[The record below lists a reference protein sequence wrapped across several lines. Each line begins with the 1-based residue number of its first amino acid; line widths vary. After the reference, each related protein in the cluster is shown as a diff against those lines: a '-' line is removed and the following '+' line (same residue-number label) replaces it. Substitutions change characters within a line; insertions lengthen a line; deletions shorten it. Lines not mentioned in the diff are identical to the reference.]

1 MKPTIDDVTTLVK
14 LQLGLKEVQADNNLV
29 EDLAAESADVLNLVL
44 AIEEKYQV
52 SIPDD
57 DLVNIKTVAD
67 LYQLVQD
74 RIS

>member
-14 LQLGLKEVQADNNLV
+14 LQLGLKDVQAGHYLV
-29 EDLAAESADVLNLVL
+29 EDLAAESADVLNIVL

-67 LYQLVQD
+67 LYQLIQD
-74 RIS
+74 RI